1 MNWHLFTFA
10 FWLFRQRDNKL
21 SFVISWHFLLFFLE
35 RFLISFSIVHEQFLE
50 GEEPIT
56 INSFHAL
63 YSCICRKFQTEY
75 HENTYWTNSDI
86 FALEC
91 DRFISPNLLDDRP
104 SQKWLTNWQAL
115 CLYKQGEPGR
125 RLNKKLRLIHILHKP
140 FTKQR
145 QQVFTNCSKNAL

>member
-86 FALEC
+86 FALAKISSDSFIFSNLIG
-91 DRFISPNLLDDRP
+91 DRRLRNDRQ
-104 SQKWLTNWQAL
+104 SNK
-115 CLYKQGEPGR
+115 KQGEPGS
-125 RLNKKLRLIHILHKP
+125 RLNKKPRVIHILYKP
-140 FTKQR
+140 FIKQH
-145 QQVFTNCSKNAL
+145 QQRNYFQLS